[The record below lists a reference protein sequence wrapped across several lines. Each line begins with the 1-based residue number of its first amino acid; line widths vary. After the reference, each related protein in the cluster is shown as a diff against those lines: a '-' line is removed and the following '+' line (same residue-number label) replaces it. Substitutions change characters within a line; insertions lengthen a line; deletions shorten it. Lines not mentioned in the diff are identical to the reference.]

1 MSSLTWHLLYEH
13 GNPLPWPMRLWCDDA
28 RPASTAYIV
37 KSSCRMTRH
46 CNRTSSAKAKRQSL
60 HMVASF
66 PKTMIEWS
74 SIRQPI
80 TARGSA
86 NAEPGPPQRATISI
100 QARSHQRYLAP
111 RPPPARGRGTTLV
124 GFRPQPQPM
133 LPLNHRLRL
142 HQLSRRKT
150 AGTRESFSRPA
161 TSSPRKCRTAKP
173 KAQSLKPTTKTRWP
187 VRSADWSHTFRPRIF
202 HFESE
207 KPK

>member
-1 MSSLTWHLLYEH
+1 MLMSSLTWHLLYEH

-100 QARSHQRYLAP
+100 HRRTT
-111 RPPPARGRGTTLV
+111 GT
-124 GFRPQPQPM
+124 
-133 LPLNHRLRL
+133 
-142 HQLSRRKT
+142 
-150 AGTRESFSRPA
+150 
-161 TSSPRKCRTAKP
+161 SPRARRPRMAEVP
-173 KAQSLKPTTKTRWP
+173 
-187 VRSADWSHTFRPRIF
+187 RSASAPSPSHCFPSITACASTTFSPVCGRREAT
-202 HFESE
+202 HT
-207 KPK
+207 